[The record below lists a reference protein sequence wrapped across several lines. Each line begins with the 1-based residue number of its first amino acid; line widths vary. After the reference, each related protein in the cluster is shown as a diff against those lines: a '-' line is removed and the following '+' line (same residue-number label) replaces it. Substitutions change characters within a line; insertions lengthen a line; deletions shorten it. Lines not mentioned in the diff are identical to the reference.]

1 MQGPVDQHYCKEVLE
16 QRYLLEP
23 VEEINSILDEAHNW
37 RDLRSDIN
45 KWLAERTLYEWVQSI
60 NETAAVA
67 PSYDMVYEEFSR
79 IRANYKLSCD
89 GGAAYGSRKK
99 WVSRWM
105 ARWKLTRAALVSHI
119 R

>member
-1 MQGPVDQHYCKEVLE
+1 M
-16 QRYLLEP
+16 
-23 VEEINSILDEAHNW
+23 
-37 RDLRSDIN
+37 
-45 KWLAERTLYEWVQSI
+45 YEWVQNI

-105 ARWKLTRAALVSHI
+105 ARWKLTRAALVSHEGSSSLEI
-119 R
+119 VQKVPPVACNV